1 MQGSDYQVKTINM
14 MKRAFSTCLSSATAV
29 LAMTIIFFLLVS
41 ATCFIPSNNI
51 KSNVLQSTK
60 LIEEEG
66 IKHKICN
73 FFLFRLDNFTDALMM
88 NIAAGVDNKHPVS
101 SAMKTTYHLEE
112 GGRINILEANYQLC
126 NNQYDHLIPVDYERY
141 WHGYLVLLRPLLTLT
156 DYQGI
161 RIILTLFISCLFIFL
176 CYTLYKYGDKYLLGT
191 FLFCSLVFN
200 LWIIPL
206 SLQFSTT
213 FIITFSYCILI
224 VYKRRFNSVRQLL
237 LPMVIIGGIT
247 SFFDLLTT
255 PLLTLSIPLSIALYQ
270 SNETTKEKW
279 LSTLNSIV
287 AWCFG
292 YATIWINKWL
302 LAHWTVDYQLSDALQ
317 QASMRTSTIYE
328 NVDMSLKGIFTF
340 LLDYPLLLTVLLFFT
355 LLFIVFNII
364 LYRKNSQEFIHHS
377 MLLLVAALPFF
388 WCLILR
394 NHSVIHHWFV
404 WRVFMA
410 SIFAYLLFI
419 RKMRVK
425 KG

>member
-1 MQGSDYQVKTINM
+1 
-14 MKRAFSTCLSSATAV
+14 
-29 LAMTIIFFLLVS
+29 
-41 ATCFIPSNNI
+41 
-51 KSNVLQSTK
+51 
-60 LIEEEG
+60 
-66 IKHKICN
+66 
-73 FFLFRLDNFTDALMM
+73 
-88 NIAAGVDNKHPVS
+88 
-101 SAMKTTYHLEE
+101 
-112 GGRINILEANYQLC
+112 
-126 NNQYDHLIPVDYERY
+126 
-141 WHGYLVLLRPLLTLT
+141 
-156 DYQGI
+156 
-161 RIILTLFISCLFIFL
+161 
-176 CYTLYKYGDKYLLGT
+176 
-191 FLFCSLVFN
+191 
-200 LWIIPL
+200 
-206 SLQFSTT
+206 
-213 FIITFSYCILI
+213 
-224 VYKRRFNSVRQLL
+224 
-237 LPMVIIGGIT
+237 MVIIGGIT

-279 LSTLNSIV
+279 LSTLKSIV